1 MMIMSKKILIPM
13 FIILCIISLFIG
25 VNDISV
31 MDIINFDS
39 EKINILLISRLPRLV
54 GLVVAGVGMSI
65 GGVIMQQISNNKFVS
80 PTTAATLDSAQFGV
94 IVAMMIF
101 PVASLTQKMIVAFI
115 FSLIGTFLFMG
126 ILKKIKMKNAIFI
139 PLVGIMVGN
148 VIGSLTEFIAYKNNL
163 VQNVG
168 SFFQGKFCTCD

>member
-65 GGVIMQQISNNKFVS
+65 GGVAMG
-80 PTTAATLDSAQFGV
+80 AT
-94 IVAMMIF
+94 
-101 PVASLTQKMIVAFI
+101 
-115 FSLIGTFLFMG
+115 
-126 ILKKIKMKNAIFI
+126 
-139 PLVGIMVGN
+139 
-148 VIGSLTEFIAYKNNL
+148 IAGLNL
-163 VQNVG
+163 SKYG
-168 SFFQGKFCTCD
+168 FRDF

>member
-65 GGVIMQQISNNKFVS
+65 GGVIMQQISNNKFV
-80 PTTAATLDSAQFGV
+80 
-94 IVAMMIF
+94 
-101 PVASLTQKMIVAFI
+101 
-115 FSLIGTFLFMG
+115 
-126 ILKKIKMKNAIFI
+126 
-139 PLVGIMVGN
+139 
-148 VIGSLTEFIAYKNNL
+148 
-163 VQNVG
+163 
-168 SFFQGKFCTCD
+168 

>member
-1 MMIMSKKILIPM
+1 MIMSKKILIPM

-80 PTTAATLDSAQFGV
+80 PTTAATLD
-94 IVAMMIF
+94 
-101 PVASLTQKMIVAFI
+101 
-115 FSLIGTFLFMG
+115 
-126 ILKKIKMKNAIFI
+126 
-139 PLVGIMVGN
+139 
-148 VIGSLTEFIAYKNNL
+148 
-163 VQNVG
+163 
-168 SFFQGKFCTCD
+168 

>member
-1 MMIMSKKILIPM
+1 MSKKILIPM

-65 GGVIMQQISNNKFVS
+65 GGVI
-80 PTTAATLDSAQFGV
+80 
-94 IVAMMIF
+94 
-101 PVASLTQKMIVAFI
+101 
-115 FSLIGTFLFMG
+115 
-126 ILKKIKMKNAIFI
+126 
-139 PLVGIMVGN
+139 
-148 VIGSLTEFIAYKNNL
+148 
-163 VQNVG
+163 
-168 SFFQGKFCTCD
+168 